1 MSDNEFF
8 SVNSIQYPPDMV
20 GELAELAYKY
30 NVSMS
35 LTTGIVV
42 SVSIGGI
49 GGDVSVLIIDTNK
62 SGDECLMYSRHGH
75 RGDYAGLAELLEY
88 VKQRIKALY
97 KEAGV

>member
-8 SVNSIQYPPDMV
+8 SGNNIQYPPDMM

-30 NVSMS
+30 NASMS

-42 SVSIGGI
+42 TVYVGGN
-49 GGDVSVLIIDTNK
+49 VSVLIIDLNK
-62 SGDECLMYSRHGH
+62 SDDERLVYSRHVDSC
-75 RGDYAGLAELLEY
+75 DYAGLSELLEY

>member
-8 SVNSIQYPPDMV
+8 SGNNIQYPPDMV
-20 GELAELAYKY
+20 GELAELAYQF
-30 NVSMS
+30 NTNMS

-42 SVSIGGI
+42 SVSI

-62 SGDECLMYSRHGH
+62 SGDECLMYSRHVD
-75 RGDYAGLAELLEY
+75 RSDYAGLAELLGY

>member
-1 MSDNEFF
+1 MRDNEFF

-42 SVSIGGI
+42 SVSVGGS
-49 GGDVSVLIIDTNK
+49 VSVLIIDVNK
-62 SGDECLMYSRHGH
+62 SGDECLMYSRHVD

-97 KEAGV
+97 KEAGA

>member
-8 SVNSIQYPPDMV
+8 SGNNIQYPPDMV

-30 NVSMS
+30 NVSLS

-42 SVSIGGI
+42 SVSIGGN
-49 GGDVSVLIIDTNK
+49 VSVLLIDVNK
-62 SGDECLMYSRHGH
+62 SGDECLMYSRHVG
-75 RGDYAGLAELLEY
+75 RGDYAGLAELLAY

>member
-8 SVNSIQYPPDMV
+8 SGNNIQYPPDMV

-35 LTTGIVV
+35 ITTGIVV
-42 SVSIGGI
+42 SVSIGGN
-49 GGDVSVLIIDTNK
+49 VSALIIDVNK
-62 SGDECLMYSRHGH
+62 SGDECLIYSRHVD
-75 RGDYAGLAELLEY
+75 RSDYAGLAELLEY

>member
-35 LTTGIVV
+35 INTGIVV
-42 SVSIGGI
+42 SVSIGGDI
-49 GGDVSVLIIDTNK
+49 SVLIIDVNK
-62 SGDECLMYSRHGH
+62 SGDECLMYSRHVDK
-75 RGDYAGLAELLEY
+75 GDYAGLAELLAY
-88 VKQRIKALY
+88 VKKRIKALY
-97 KEAGV
+97 KEAEV

>member
-20 GELAELAYKY
+20 GELAELAYKF
-30 NVSMS
+30 NTNMS

-42 SVSIGGI
+42 SVSI

-62 SGDECLMYSRHGH
+62 SGDECLMYSRHLD
-75 RGDYAGLAELLEY
+75 RGDYAGLAELLAY
-88 VKQRIKALY
+88 VKNRIKELY
-97 KEAGV
+97 KEAWV